1 MIEIDRW
8 KTADLAR
15 FPDDDD
21 LRYEII
27 DGELHVTKAPDTY
40 HQVVAGRIAA
50 ALDAWSTAN
59 TSGLAVAAPG
69 IILEDEDNII
79 PDAIWISSARLSTA
93 LQSDG
98 KLHTLPDLVV
108 EVLSPGA
115 ANIRRDREKKP
126 VMYAHNGV
134 LEYWIVDWPRRQVE
148 VYRYD
153 GANLQPVETLS
164 ASETLQTPLL
174 PGFAQPIA
182 PLFAGLPHD

>member
-1 MIEIDRW
+1 MIERDRW

-27 DGELHVTKAPDTY
+27 DGELNVTKAPDTY

-50 ALDAWSTAN
+50 ALDAWGTATLN
-59 TSGLAVAAPG
+59 GLAVAAPG
-69 IILEDEDNII
+69 IILDDEDNII

-98 KLHTLPDLVV
+98 KLHALPELIV
-108 EVLSPGA
+108 EVLSPGV

-126 VMYAHNGV
+126 AMYARNGV

-148 VYRYD
+148 IYRHD
-153 GANLQPVETLS
+153 GTALQHVETLG
-164 ASETLQTPLL
+164 AQETLQTPLL

-182 PLFAGLPHD
+182 HLFAGLPHE

>member
-50 ALDAWSTAN
+50 ALDAWSTAHA
-59 TSGLAVAAPG
+59 SGLAVAAPG

-93 LQSDG
+93 LQPDG
-98 KLHTLPDLVV
+98 KLHALPELVV
-108 EVLSPGA
+108 EVLSPGTI
-115 ANIRRDREKKP
+115 NIRRDREKKP
-126 VMYAHNGV
+126 ATYARNGV

-148 VYRYD
+148 IYRND
-153 GANLQPVETLS
+153 GVALQFVETLS
-164 ASETLQTPLL
+164 EPDTLHTPLL
-174 PGFAQPIA
+174 PGFAQAIA